1 MLCGHSVRSVR
12 FAGSVCTA
20 ALAVAMA
27 CSACS
32 NNGQGAGPIVVQT
45 STGCT
50 VADGGLCSFT
60 PPADPG
66 PGGILFAASGEV
78 LALTG
83 YPFPPVNAGD
93 PVFVDGWAVS
103 FTRLL
108 VTIDDITLSANPDVS
123 PGDQSQTGPTLAT
136 VQGPWAVDLA
146 HSDPSYLP
154 GKGGPGE
161 EAAPIAALPPSSAFA
176 TDGTRYAFG
185 FQVIAATDATAATA
199 DAPARKTLNVN
210 LDADGLADYADMVQE
225 GCSVLYV
232 GTATFNGGTV
242 SGFEDCNSDP
252 EYQNWPRVVNF
263 RLCFK
268 SPSSYIN
275 CQNPDNDP
283 AAPFPNEEHERGI
296 AFLSNESVI
305 GQVTIHTDHPF
316 WDSVLHDSPAHFD
329 QFAARVVTVGPTI
342 TPDGGAVGGAGDSG
356 TTSGAADAAAVG
368 DGAVPTVTLDL
379 TKGVDYTAYTD
390 ALGNPLQWRYCI
402 APATDVHPEFTGAM
416 AFDPQNVPHCSGGNS
431 ATGLC
436 DYYDYT
442 TYNQSTQGH
451 LNSDGLCFVSR
462 HYPSPP

>member
-1 MLCGHSVRSVR
+1 MHRFHSRSS
-12 FAGSVCTA
+12 GCTA
-20 ALAVAMA
+20 AAILAIA

-32 NNGQGAGPIVVQT
+32 NSGQGNAPIVVQT
-45 STGCT
+45 SAGCT

-60 PPADPG
+60 APADPG
-66 PGGILFAASGEV
+66 AGGILFAASGEV

-108 VTIDDITLSANPDVS
+108 VTIDDITLSSNPDVS
-123 PGDQSQTGPTLAT
+123 PGDPSQTGALLAK

-146 HSDPSYLP
+146 HADPAHYLA

-161 EAAPIAALPPSSAFA
+161 EAAPIAALHASSAFA

-185 FQVIAATDATAATA
+185 FDVIAATTGVADTTSDAAQ
-199 DAPARKTLNVN
+199 RHTLNVN

-232 GTATFNGGTV
+232 GTATFRGGTV
-242 SGFEDCNSDP
+242 SGYEGCNSDP
-252 EYQNWPRVVNF
+252 EYQNWPQVVNF

-268 SPSSYIN
+268 SPSSYVN

-296 AFLSNESVI
+296 AFFSDKSVI
-305 GQVTIHTDHPF
+305 SQVTIHTDHPF

-329 QFAARVVTVGPTI
+329 QFAARVVTMGPTI
-342 TPDGGAVGGAGDSG
+342 TPDAGDANDSGATNDASGAVAL
-356 TTSGAADAAAVG
+356 DAAVAG
-368 DGAVPTVTLDL
+368 DGAVPTVTLDQ

-416 AFDPQNVPHCSGGNS
+416 AFDPHNVPHCSGGNS

-451 LNSDGLCFVSR
+451 LNSDGLCFVRR
-462 HYPSPP
+462 HYPSPQ